1 MDGWMDC
8 GVGGSQRQLRAFGQ
22 KTRTSGRRGR
32 SFWVEQAGRGRRA
45 REDNDED
52 ADKHNKHHPIPI
64 VRLVYCSCCIFLD
77 PWLIVCLLLLP
88 SVKVHRDLPEH
99 QQRVPPQHVRQ
110 QPTRTV
116 RPRKHGQRLGRHG
129 QRRLRRHGNG
139 RRRWRPHSQQFQ
151 RASRQDDAWWRK

>member
-8 GVGGSQRQLRAFGQ
+8 GVGGLQRQLRAFGQ
-22 KTRTSGRRGR
+22 KMRTQRTAWSVFLGGAGWAGKAR
-32 SFWVEQAGRGRRA
+32 AGRQRR
-45 REDNDED
+45 RRRQTQQTPPDS
-52 ADKHNKHHPIPI
+52 H
-64 VRLVYCSCCIFLD
+64 CSIDCTCCIFLG

-99 QQRVPPQHVRQ
+99 QQRVPAQHVRQ

-129 QRRLRRHGNG
+129 QRRLRWHGNG
-139 RRRWRPHSQQFQ
+139 RRRWRPHSQQLQ